1 MLRSHALPKI
11 APHFLRVAELRLTHF
26 RNYTSA
32 LLENLQPLNVLTG
45 ANGSGKTNILE
56 ALSLL
61 TPGRGMR
68 RARADEWSNTTG
80 PGTWSVAAQLLIDDD
95 EVRIGTGRT
104 LAAGDADDETSR
116 DIRINGASARRAR
129 ALADHVTAL
138 WLTPEHDGLF
148 RGPAGE
154 RRRFLDRLVAALDS
168 SHNGR
173 VTRMEKLL
181 RSRNRL
187 LAEDKLDDRWLL
199 AIEHELAMSAVA
211 VSAARL
217 AHVASLSA
225 SINAHHDKASP
236 FPFAVIELQGEMED
250 MLKDTPGTVAE
261 DRYRENLAR
270 ARYSDAQAGRTT
282 RGAHLCDLSVQH
294 GPKQIAAAGAS
305 TGEQKALLVGLILA
319 QARHAFEQSGRMPLL
334 LLDEIAAH
342 FDALRRAAL
351 YDALEHLGAQ
361 AFMTGTDPEM
371 FTTLR
376 RRAGFIEVMNGQIQ
390 TA

>member
-80 PGTWSVAAQLLIDDD
+80 PGTWSVAAQLMIDDE

-154 RRRFLDRLVAALDS
+154 RRRFLDRLVAALDP

-217 AHVASLSA
+217 AHVANLSA

-270 ARYSDAQAGRTT
+270 ARFSDAQAGRTT

>member
-1 MLRSHALPKI
+1 MPFAYASPEI
-11 APHFLRVAELRLTHF
+11 APRHLRVNELRLTHF
-26 RNYTSA
+26 RNYMSA
-32 LLENLQPLNVLTG
+32 LLDDLQPLNVLTG

-61 TPGRGMR
+61 TPGRGLR
-68 RARADEWSNTTG
+68 RARAGEWANAAG
-80 PGTWSVAAQLLIDDD
+80 PGTWSVSAALQIDDGD
-95 EVRIGTGRT
+95 VRIGTGRT
-104 LAAGDADDETSR
+104 MLAGNDDEDATR
-116 DIRINGASARRAR
+116 EIRINGSAARRAG

-148 RGPAGE
+148 RGAAGE
-154 RRRFLDRLVAALDS
+154 RRRFLDRLVAALDPA
-168 SHNGR
+168 HNTR
-173 VTRMEKLL
+173 VGRMEKLL
-181 RSRNRL
+181 RSRNKL

-217 AHVASLSA
+217 AHVASLSE
-225 SINAHHDKASP
+225 SIAAHHDKASP

-261 DRYRENLAR
+261 DRYRDSLACTR
-270 ARYSDAQAGRTT
+270 FSDAQAGRTT
-282 RGAHLCDLSVQH
+282 RGAHLCDLNVQH
-294 GPKQIAAAGAS
+294 GPKSIPAARAS

-351 YDALEHLGAQ
+351 YDALENLSAQ
-361 AFMTGTDPEM
+361 TFMTGTDPEM

-376 RRAGFIEVMNGQIQ
+376 GRARFIEVMNG
-390 TA
+390 TLNAG